1 MEIKKVTVPDYR
13 NLAKNNEYF
22 LWSFLQ
28 REQNNGDLTLW
39 SVFDDK
45 INIKSKTENK
55 LIDFLKVFPIS
66 FYESYVDESMDFL
79 AGLGF
84 DPKRI
89 FVVPEDDNLRWT
101 RKRKDFY
108 QPVIVLFKKYQMVTS
123 TFNYCY
129 CVEGITEMILNEVP
143 SLAENFK
150 VD

>member
-1 MEIKKVTVPDYR
+1 MSCCTNQTND

-79 AGLGF
+79 TGLGF
-84 DPKRI
+84 DPKRL

-108 QPVIVLFKKYQMVTS
+108 QPVIVLFKKYQMVH
-123 TFNYCY
+123 
-129 CVEGITEMILNEVP
+129 
-143 SLAENFK
+143 
-150 VD
+150 D